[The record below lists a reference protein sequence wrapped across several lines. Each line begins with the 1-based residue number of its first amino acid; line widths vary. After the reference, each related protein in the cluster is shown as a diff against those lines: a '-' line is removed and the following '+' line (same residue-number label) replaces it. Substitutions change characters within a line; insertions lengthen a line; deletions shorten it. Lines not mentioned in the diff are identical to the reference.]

1 MLRAAKGPTF
11 VGKKTQQ
18 HQQQHSLGRQKV
30 AVLSIK
36 GTSTIEVQVGRR
48 PVGI

>member
-11 VGKKTQQ
+11 VGKKT
-18 HQQQHSLGRQKV
+18 QQQHSLGRQKV

-48 PVGI
+48 PLGI